1 MQLSF
6 KTAWMKVAVEVE
18 GVPVGI
24 LFTDTQEWNAL
35 PLFSALTVKERAGIF
50 EELGRRN
57 ILTPEN
63 VKWLTQTWETT

>member
-35 PLFSALTVKERAGIF
+35 PLFSALTAQERAGIF
-50 EELGRRN
+50 KALGERN
-57 ILTPEN
+57 ILSPEN